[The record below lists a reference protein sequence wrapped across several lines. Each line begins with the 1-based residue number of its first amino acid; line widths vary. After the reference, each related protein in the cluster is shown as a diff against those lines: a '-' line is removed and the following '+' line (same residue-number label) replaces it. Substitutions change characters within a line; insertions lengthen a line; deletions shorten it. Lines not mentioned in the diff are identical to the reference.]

1 MIDPSPI
8 RSVMKIVPGKIGFD
22 FDCVVADT
30 MEAFIRLAAEDY
42 GLEVLPEEITDFMV
56 ENCLD
61 IDLEI
66 VDDIFAK
73 LIRDPLGVDLK
84 PMADAIA
91 VLDELAMAAPLT
103 LITARPDVK
112 PVFEWLEHYL
122 GSRSFTEIRLVATGD
137 HDGKTGP
144 IRKMGL
150 SHFVDDRADTCNLLV
165 GEIDITPIIY
175 AQPWNFGKHRLDTVD
190 NWRAIKKMCC

>member
-1 MIDPSPI
+1 
-8 RSVMKIVPGKIGFD
+8 MKIASGKIGFD

-42 GLEVLPEEITDFMV
+42 GLEVLPEQITDFMV

-66 VDDIFAK
+66 VDDIFTR
-73 LIRDPLGVDLK
+73 LIRDPLGAGLK

-91 VLDELAMAAPLT
+91 VLDELAMVSPLT
-103 LITARPDVK
+103 FVTARPYVE
-112 PVFEWLEHYL
+112 PVVEWLEFYL
-122 GSRSFTEIRLVATGD
+122 GGKGFAGVRLIATGD

-150 SHFVDDRADTCNLLV
+150 SHFVDDRADTCNLLA

-175 AQPWNFGKHRLDTVD
+175 AQPWNFGKHRLDAVD